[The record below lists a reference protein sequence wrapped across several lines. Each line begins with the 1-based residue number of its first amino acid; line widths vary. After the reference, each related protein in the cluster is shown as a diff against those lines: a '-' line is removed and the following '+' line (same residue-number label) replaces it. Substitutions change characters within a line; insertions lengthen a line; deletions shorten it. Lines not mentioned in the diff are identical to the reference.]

1 MKPVHVSILL
11 DRSGSMGSIAD
22 DTVGGFNS
30 FLAKQRAEEGEARVS
45 LVQFDSQDPF
55 EVLIDGIP
63 IQEVTD
69 LDRDSYIPRATTPLL
84 DAVGRLIARCDND
97 IKSCSDAGMPEEDQ
111 VVVVITDG
119 LENASREFSR
129 QAIFDLITKRRE
141 QGWVFLFLGA
151 DQDVWAEGGRFGFST
166 HDRVAWEKTQKGS
179 EKMWKDLAYST
190 GEYRRMG
197 ESERSKRR
205 DSFHQEEDSEE

>member
-1 MKPVHVSILL
+1 GRGRWVPSLTT
-11 DRSGSMGSIAD
+11 RSAGSTASWPSSGLRKERR
-22 DTVGGFNS
+22 GRRWCNS
-30 FLAKQRAEEGEARVS
+30 TPRTRLRCS
-45 LVQFDSQDPF
+45 S
-55 EVLIDGIP
+55 DGIP

-84 DAVGRLIARCDND
+84 DAVGRLIARCDYN
-97 IKSCSDAGMPEEDQ
+97 IRSCSHAGMPEENQ

-166 HDRVAWEKTQKGS
+166 HDRVACEKTQKGS